1 MGVLLTG
8 WSGAAGRVGAV
19 LAFLMAATPP
29 VLAGST
35 EPDITGS
42 LGRQPLGAV
51 PPDVPQPADAQDFR
65 AFVQGLWPLAKA
77 KGVTRATFDQAF
89 AGVEP
94 DPKIEDLTRR
104 QSEFVKPVWAY
115 LNDAVTPQR
124 IERGRDALRRW
135 GPVLASLEAKSGI
148 DRGVLLGV
156 WGMETNFGSFTGG
169 RDVIRSLATLA
180 HMRYRGTF
188 FRDELVTALVIL
200 QQGHVARADMKG
212 SWAGA
217 MGQTQFMPSSFMR
230 YAVDG
235 DSDGRKDIWNSVPD
249 ALASTANYLKKHG
262 WHAGQPWGF
271 EVSLPA
277 NFHYGLLSAGYRKWS
292 AVGVRKSNGTP
303 FPPTG
308 NATLFLPAGAG
319 GPAFLVT
326 ANFDVIK
333 TYNASDAYA
342 LGVAHLG
349 DRIGGGAALAADWPL
364 DQPPLGK
371 AERLE
376 LQRRLARLGYDI
388 GEPDGRLGSRTR
400 EALRHFQATAG
411 LPPDGYASSR
421 VLEAL
426 RAQR

>member
-1 MGVLLTG
+1 ML
-8 WSGAAGRVGAV
+8 AAVPARG
-19 LAFLMAATPP
+19 
-29 VLAGST
+29 GSA

-42 LGRQPLGAV
+42 LGRQPLASV
-51 PPDVPQPADAQDFR
+51 PPDVPQPDDAQDFR

-77 KGVTRATFDQAF
+77 RGVSRATFDQAF
-89 AGVEP
+89 ASVTP
-94 DPKIEDLTRR
+94 DPKIEALTRR
-104 QSEFVKPVWAY
+104 QAEFVKPVWTY
-115 LNDAVTPQR
+115 LNEAVTPQR
-124 IERGRDALRRW
+124 IERGREALRRW
-135 GPVLASLEAKSGI
+135 GPQLAALEARTGV
-148 DRGVLLGV
+148 DRGVILGV

-180 HMRYRGTF
+180 HMRYRGTY

-235 DSDGRKDIWNSVPD
+235 DGDGRKDIWTSIPD

-262 WHAGQPWGF
+262 WHAGQPWGY
-271 EVSLPA
+271 EVRLPRG
-277 NFHYGLLSAGYRKWS
+277 FHFGLLSAGFQKWS
-292 AVGVRKSNGTP
+292 AVGVRRADGRP
-303 FPPTG
+303 LPAGGPAG
-308 NATLFLPAGAG
+308 LFLPAGAD

-333 TYNASDAYA
+333 RYNASDAYA

-349 DRIGGGAALAADWPL
+349 DRVLGGPDLAGDWPL
-364 DQPPLGK
+364 DQPPLGR
-371 AERLE
+371 AERVE
-376 LQRRLARLGYDI
+376 LQTRLARMGYDV
-388 GEPDGRLGSRTR
+388 GDADGRLGSRTR
-400 EALRHFQATAG
+400 EALRHFQATSG
-411 LPPDGYASSR
+411 LPPDGYASVR